1 MVVVDD
7 VHKWFG
13 NVHAVRGVSFELP
26 AGTVAGLLGH
36 NGAGKSTTIRMVA
49 GYITPDAGKVS
60 IAGHDMTTARLAAT
74 RQMGYLPEST
84 PLYPEMPTRDYLE
97 FRGRL
102 FGLSRAARRKR
113 ADEVIERC
121 WLKDVRDR
129 RVGQLSK
136 GYKQRVGLAAS
147 LLHEPRVLLLDEP
160 TSGLDPSQVRETR
173 DLVRELAQDRTMLI
187 SSHVLPEVEAICNR
201 VIIFAGGKVRAAGR
215 VQDLASSTGA
225 AGYVAEA
232 KLPASVS
239 LSVLDNLRNIAGV
252 MAINTSSLDAGW
264 TSKPRASQATFA
276 KPSRVPCPQA
286 PSCVN
291 FAPKR
296 RASKASS
303 CGFSNKPHAK
313 KARSRRVPTANPSQT
328 PPRPTSPGTNHER
341 SSLALAAGMGVGSP
355 RTFELLPPARRLDH
369 HRAVS
374 AAYRRCFRFRRPRA
388 CAPCKHASLLRR
400 VWLAPLARRASNL
413 HATARRGIPHR
424 HG

>member
-232 KLPASVS
+232 KLPAG
-239 LSVLDNLRNIAGV
+239 LAPGTLDNLRNIAGIT
-252 MAINTSSLDAGW
+252 AINTSSLDAGW
-264 TSKPRASQATFA
+264 T
-276 KPSRVPCPQA
+276 
-286 PSCVN
+286 
-291 FAPKR
+291 
-296 RASKASS
+296 
-303 CGFSNKPHAK
+303 
-313 KARSRRVPTANPSQT
+313 
-328 PPRPTSPGTNHER
+328 
-341 SSLALAAGMGVGSP
+341 
-355 RTFELLPPARRLDH
+355 RLDIQASRESGDLRETIA
-369 HRAVS
+369 RAMPASTIV
-374 AAYRRCFRFRRPRA
+374 RELRPKA
-388 CAPCKHASLLRR
+388 ASLESIFMR
-400 VWLAPLARRASNL
+400 VLEQAAREEGTLAPGANSQSIADAAASNV
-413 HATARRGIPHR
+413 AG
-424 HG
+424 GKS